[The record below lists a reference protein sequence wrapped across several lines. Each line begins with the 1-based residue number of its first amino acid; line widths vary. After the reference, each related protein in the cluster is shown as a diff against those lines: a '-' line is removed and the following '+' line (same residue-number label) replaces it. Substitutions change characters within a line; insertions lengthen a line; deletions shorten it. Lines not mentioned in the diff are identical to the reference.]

1 MLIIKKNPKNAKLLY
16 LMLSV
21 LFSMEQVLVK
31 MSDNQSLSEMLFSLL
46 LQLSLRLLA
55 AEESL
60 LQRRRC

>member
-1 MLIIKKNPKNAKLLY
+1 MLIIKKKPKNAKLLY